1 MKTSTLIFLLIVIF
15 FINSCKVECPC
26 FDKSLLTWMPYEVGD
41 RLTYVNQQNDTLSFT
56 VKSKILSEEYKEKKR
71 FEDECVSDAVFD
83 INDDLST
90 SGYRFVINKDMQNIG
105 IHYEFGL
112 LIDNNVNNPIYSSGI
127 CSSNI
132 ECCLDTITINDKFY
146 NEVIIIERDTINYS
160 DEIWKVIVANNYGI
174 IRFYDRETDY
184 VWSLVDE

>member
-1 MKTSTLIFLLIVIF
+1 MKILTLFFLLIAIF
-15 FINSCKVECPC
+15 FINSCKIECPC
-26 FDKSLLTWMPYEVGD
+26 FDESLLTWMPYEVGD

-56 VKSKILSEEYKEKKR
+56 VKSKILSEEYKERKR
-71 FEDECVSDAVFD
+71 FEDECSSDAEFE

-90 SGYRFVINKDMQNIG
+90 SGYRFVINKYIQNIG
-105 IHYEFGL
+105 IQYEFGL
-112 LIDNNVNNPIYSSGI
+112 LIDDNVNNPNYSSGYG
-127 CSSNI
+127 SSNI

-146 NEVIIIERDTINYS
+146 NEVIIIERDTIIFS

-184 VWSLVDE
+184 VWTLVDE